1 MKSKIK
7 GLTMLV
13 FIGIILVVATLIPSV
28 SAAESTKAY
37 SRYKLVSQSISGS
50 YKTCVYRNVRGET
63 KSTSISKGKRCPNT
77 Y

>member
-13 FIGIILVVATLIPSV
+13 FISIILVVAAIVPSV
-28 SAAESTKAY
+28 SAAESKAY
-37 SRYKLVSQSISGS
+37 SRYKLVSESVSGN
-50 YKTCVYRNVRGET
+50 YKTCLYRNVRGET
-63 KSTSISKGKRCPNT
+63 KSTSISKGKRCPAT

>member
-28 SAAESTKAY
+28 SATESKAY
-37 SRYKLVSQSISGS
+37 SRYKLVSESVSGS
-50 YKTCVYRNVRGET
+50 YKTCVFRNSRGES
-63 KSTSISKGKRCPNT
+63 KSMSINKGKRCPSV

>member
-13 FIGIILVVATLIPSV
+13 FIGIILVVATLVPSV
-28 SAAESTKAY
+28 SAQESKAY
-37 SRYKLVSQSISGS
+37 SRYKLVSESVSGN
-50 YKTCVYRNVRGET
+50 YKTCVYRNVRGEG
-63 KSTSISKGKRCPNT
+63 KSLNINKGRKCPSI

>member
-13 FIGIILVVATLIPSV
+13 FIGIILVVAALVPSV
-28 SAAESTKAY
+28 SASESKAY
-37 SRYKLVSQSISGS
+37 TRYKLVSESVSGN
-50 YKTCVYRNVRGET
+50 YKTCVFRNSRGET
-63 KSTSISKGKRCPNT
+63 KSTSVNKGKRCPST

>member
-13 FIGIILVVATLIPSV
+13 FIVIVLVVATLIPSV
-28 SAAESTKAY
+28 SAAESKAY
-37 SRYKLVSQSISGS
+37 TRYKLVSESVSGN
-50 YKTCVYRNVRGET
+50 YKACVFRNSRGES
-63 KSTSISKGKRCPNT
+63 KSMSINKGRKCPST

>member
-13 FIGIILVVATLIPSV
+13 LIGIILVVATFVPSV
-28 SAAESTKAY
+28 SAAGSKAY
-37 SRYKLVSQSISGS
+37 SRYKLVSESVSGN
-50 YKTCVYRNVRGET
+50 YKTCLYRNVRGET
-63 KSTSISKGKRCPNT
+63 KSTSINKGKRCQNV

>member
-13 FIGIILVVATLIPSV
+13 FIGIILVVATLVPSV
-28 SAAESTKAY
+28 SAQESKAY
-37 SRYKLVSQSISGS
+37 SRYKLVSESVSGN
-50 YKTCVYRNVRGET
+50 YKTCVYRNSRGES

>member
-7 GLTMLV
+7 GWTMLV
-13 FIGIILVVATLIPSV
+13 FIGIILVVATFAPNVNST
-28 SAAESTKAY
+28 ESKAY
-37 SRYKLVSQSISGS
+37 SRYKLVSESVSGN
-50 YKTCVYRNVRGET
+50 YKTCLYRNVRGET

>member
-13 FIGIILVVATLIPSV
+13 FIGIILVVATLVPSV
-28 SAAESTKAY
+28 SAAESRAY
-37 SRYKLVSQSISGS
+37 SRYKLVSESISGT
-50 YKTCVYRNVRGET
+50 YKTCLYRNSRGES
-63 KSTSISKGKRCPNT
+63 KSMSINKGKRCPSV

>member
-13 FIGIILVVATLIPSV
+13 FIGIILVVATFVPSV
-28 SAAESTKAY
+28 SATESKAY
-37 SRYKLVSQSISGS
+37 SRYKLVSESVSGN
-50 YKTCVYRNVRGET
+50 YKTCLYRNARGEA
-63 KSTSISKGKRCPNT
+63 KSTSISKGKRCPAT

>member
-28 SAAESTKAY
+28 SAAESKAY
-37 SRYKLVSQSISGS
+37 SRYKLVSESVSGN
-50 YKTCVYRNVRGET
+50 YKTCVYRNSRGES
-63 KSTSISKGKRCPNT
+63 KSMSINKGRRCPSV

>member
-13 FIGIILVVATLIPSV
+13 LIGIILVIATLIPSV
-28 SAAESTKAY
+28 SAQESKAY
-37 SRYKLVSQSISGS
+37 SRYKLVSESVSGN
-50 YKTCVYRNVRGET
+50 YKTCVFRNSRGET
-63 KSTSISKGKRCPNT
+63 KSTSINKGKRCPSV

>member
-28 SAAESTKAY
+28 SATESKAY
-37 SRYKLVSQSISGS
+37 SRYKLVSESVSGN
-50 YKTCVYRNVRGET
+50 YKTCVYRNVRGEG
-63 KSTSISKGKRCPNT
+63 KSLSINKGRKCPSV

>member
-13 FIGIILVVATLIPSV
+13 FIGIILIVATLVPSV
-28 SAAESTKAY
+28 SAAESKAY
-37 SRYKLVSQSISGS
+37 SRYKLVSESVSGN
-50 YKTCVYRNVRGET
+50 YKICVFRNSRGES
-63 KSTSISKGKRCPNT
+63 KSMSINKGKRCPST